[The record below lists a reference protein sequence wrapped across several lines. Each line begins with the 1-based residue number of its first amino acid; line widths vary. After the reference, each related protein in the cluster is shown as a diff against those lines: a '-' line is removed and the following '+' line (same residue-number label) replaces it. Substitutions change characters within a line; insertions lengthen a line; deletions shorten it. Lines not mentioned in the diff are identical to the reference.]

1 VLNLLALLAWLSV
14 LETAGAM
21 GAGGRASLFGSIVVR
36 TPPPVFCERV
46 RMWLI
51 WKRLMEDFSE
61 KRKEKKSERARGLL
75 LVLSAGRAL
84 EGLAARG

>member
-61 KRKEKKSERARGLL
+61 KKSERARGLL

-84 EGLAARG
+84 EGLAAWG